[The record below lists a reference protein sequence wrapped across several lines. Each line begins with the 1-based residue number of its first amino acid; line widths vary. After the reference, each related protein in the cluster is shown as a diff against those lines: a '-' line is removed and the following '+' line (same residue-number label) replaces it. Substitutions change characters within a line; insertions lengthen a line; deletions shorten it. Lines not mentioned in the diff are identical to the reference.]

1 MFKKILVALSL
12 VASVSAQ
19 AYTMQ
24 NLAQEVGSSV
34 AQQAASSRGMFNFK
48 VGDTASYKLQMG
60 FLPGTMVMTVTN
72 VVPDEVTI
80 SQVMTMLGQKQDCV
94 EILNPNTGEMKS
106 MTCNGQA
113 QDSGD
118 ASDIEVIDQKEDT
131 VTVPAGTFTCLYI
144 KAKQKSNG
152 NEIEQWI
159 NPSEIPV
166 FGMAKSTMPSQM
178 GKVVIE
184 LTSFKKAQ

>member
-1 MFKKILVALSL
+1 MFKKILVALSF

-34 AQQAASSRGMFNFK
+34 AEQAASGRGMFNFK

-80 SQVMTMLGQKQDCV
+80 SQVMNMLGQKQDCV
-94 EILNPNTGEMKS
+94 EVLNPNTGEMKS

-113 QDSGD
+113 QNSGD

>member
-12 VASVSAQ
+12 VASVGAQ
-19 AYTMQ
+19 AYTME
-24 NLAQEVGSSV
+24 NLAQEIGSAMV
-34 AQQAASSRGMFNFK
+34 QQQSAVRSPFNFK
-48 VGDTASYKLQMG
+48 VGDTASYKLKMG
-60 FLPGTMVMTVTN
+60 FLPGNMVMTVTN
-72 VVPDEVTI
+72 VLPDDVTI
-80 SQVMTMLGQKQDCV
+80 SQVVDMMGQKQDCV
-94 EILNPNTGEMKS
+94 MVLNPNTGETKS

-113 QDSGD
+113 QESGD
-118 ASDIEVIDQKEDT
+118 PSDIEVIDQKEDT
-131 VTVPAGTFTCLYI
+131 VKVPAGTFVCLYI
-144 KAKQKSNG
+144 KAKQKSSG
-152 NEIEQWI
+152 SEIEQWI